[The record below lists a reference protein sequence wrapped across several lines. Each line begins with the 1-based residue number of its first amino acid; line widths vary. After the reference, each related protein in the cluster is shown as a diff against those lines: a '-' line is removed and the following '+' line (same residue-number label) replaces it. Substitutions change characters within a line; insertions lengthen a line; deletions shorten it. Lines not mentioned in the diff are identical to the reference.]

1 MNRARLFKRESSLF
15 GLFALL
21 LGGCTF
27 SSADSG
33 PFDVASRV
41 NPSLDAQSIARSYQ
55 KGFADSYLAMS
66 GSQLNQPFVLGGFE
80 RFMAWQRGTIAT
92 EYLADNFTA
101 LGYFVQST
109 TSGMR
114 ALCDSKREFIALAAV
129 SGLEDGGLHDSSTL
143 DHQQPMKEP
152 RDIVCNNGVRITAI
166 PLGYDAKIF
175 VTSLKNSFANSID
188 LQHLARASRKA
199 NGNLLWSDLNPE
211 WPSRPVQWVFPAQ
224 LPFTTHMKRL
234 GIQLP
239 KKFLLASSYLDAFKI
254 ADSHPDAL
262 VYTYFSPS
270 LYARLQGGLFKILPV
285 QVSRNKLAVAP
296 TPATIA
302 SSYPGILKSGIVLYV
317 NGMKKDS
324 CIAFAFADFLL
335 AFNDPILLE
344 NNMTP
349 LDAAA
354 RRKHSHRIR
363 SLLQPVDK
371 SETPFCRISWQA
383 KYPSAYSKEGFK

>member
-1 MNRARLFKRESSLF
+1 VSSL
-15 GLFALL
+15 
-21 LGGCTF
+21 
-27 SSADSG
+27 
-33 PFDVASRV
+33 
-41 NPSLDAQSIARSYQ
+41 
-55 KGFADSYLAMS
+55 
-66 GSQLNQPFVLGGFE
+66 
-80 RFMAWQRGTIAT
+80 
-92 EYLADNFTA
+92 
-101 LGYFVQST
+101 
-109 TSGMR
+109 
-114 ALCDSKREFIALAAV
+114 
-129 SGLEDGGLHDSSTL
+129 GGLDGISKP
-143 DHQQPMKEP
+143 DQQQPMKEP
-152 RDIVCNNGVRITAI
+152 KNILCNDGVRITAI
-166 PLGYDAKIF
+166 PLGYDAKVF
-175 VTSLKNSFANSID
+175 AVSPKNSFVKSID

-211 WPSRPVQWVFPAQ
+211 WPTRSVQWVFPAQ
-224 LPFTTHMKRL
+224 MPFITHMKRL

-239 KKFLLASSYLDAFKI
+239 KNFLLASSYLDAFKI

-317 NGMKKDS
+317 NGTKKDS

-335 AFNDPILLE
+335 VFNDPILLE

-383 KYPSAYSKEGFK
+383 KYPLAYSKEVFK

>member
-1 MNRARLFKRESSLF
+1 MVGFFS
-15 GLFALL
+15 LL

-41 NPSLDAQSIARSYQ
+41 NPSLDAQSMARSYQ
-55 KGFADSYLAMS
+55 KGFANNYLAMS

-80 RFMAWQRGTIAT
+80 RFMAWQRGMIAV
-92 EYLADNFTA
+92 ENLGDNFTA
-101 LGYFVQST
+101 LGYFVEPT
-109 TSGMR
+109 VFGMR

-129 SGLEDGGLHDSSTL
+129 SGLEDGGLNDSSTL
-143 DHQQPMKEP
+143 DHQQPMEEP
-152 RDIVCNNGVRITAI
+152 KDIVCNNGVRVTAI
-166 PLGYDAKIF
+166 PLGFDAKIF
-175 VTSLKNSFANSID
+175 AVSPKNSFANSID

-211 WPSRPVQWVFPAQ
+211 WPSRSVQWVFPAE

-239 KKFLLASSYLDAFKI
+239 KNFLLASSYSDIFKI
-254 ADSHPDAL
+254 AAGHPDAL
-262 VYTYFSPS
+262 IYTYFSPS
-270 LYARLQGGLFKILPV
+270 LSARLQGNLFKILPV
-285 QVSRNKLAVAP
+285 QVSKDQLAVSPSP
-296 TPATIA
+296 TTIA

-317 NGMKKDS
+317 NGKKKDS

-335 AFNDPILLE
+335 AFSETILLE

-349 LDAAA
+349 LDVAA
-354 RRKHSHRIR
+354 RQKHRRRIR
-363 SLLQPVDK
+363 SLLQPIDK
-371 SETPFCRISWQA
+371 SEIPFCRISWPA
-383 KYPSAYSKEGFK
+383 KFPLAYSKEGFK